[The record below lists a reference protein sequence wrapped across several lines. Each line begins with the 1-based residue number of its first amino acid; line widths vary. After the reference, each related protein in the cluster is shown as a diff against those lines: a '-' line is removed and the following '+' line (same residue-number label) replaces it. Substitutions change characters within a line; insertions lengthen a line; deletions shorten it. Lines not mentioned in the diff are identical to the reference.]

1 MAVSYVCKRCLI
13 VAAVI
18 YQNGKFRKKELI
30 QFITNLYKGAYKESW
45 LTKKHGFGIFFFFF
59 LSGKFFLPGKL
70 FFSNFF
76 EILLMADEKHL
87 VG

>member
-1 MAVSYVCKRCLI
+1 MAVSHVCRRCLI
-13 VAAVI
+13 VAAVM

-45 LTKKHGFGIFFFFF
+45 LTKKHSFGY
-59 LSGKFFLPGKL
+59 LPGKL

-76 EILLMADEKHL
+76 EILLMADGKHL